1 MEEYVHRIGRTGRAG
16 RQGKAVTFFLEQDDA
31 ESAAPLV
38 QMLLQCN
45 ANNTDATKKNA
56 IPKELIRIATRNE
69 NDVETLR
76 LREKRQQKKEKK
88 KRMKVGRA
96 GDWKCMCG
104 AVVFASKQK
113 CFKCGGSKRDNE
125 RPMNNVS
132 FC

>member
-1 MEEYVHRIGRTGRAG
+1 
-16 RQGKAVTFFLEQDDA
+16 
-31 ESAAPLV
+31 
-38 QMLLQCN
+38 MLLQCN

-104 AVVFASKQK
+104 AVVFASKHK
-113 CFKCGGSKRDNE
+113 CFKCGNCVQKIQYWKVKAMSEHDVTSKQWKDLC
-125 RPMNNVS
+125 S
-132 FC
+132 G

>member
-16 RQGKAVTFFLEQDDA
+16 RQGRAVTFFLEQDDA

-45 ANNTDATKKNA
+45 ANNTDDTQNA

-88 KRMKVGRA
+88 KRMKGGRA
-96 GDWKCMCG
+96 GDWKCICG
-104 AVVFASKQK
+104 AIVFASKHK